1 MNEEPISNQIIEAAQ
16 TFIKRIGDPA
26 RRGKRVQLLLGN
38 QIKSPCDREWIKGAL
53 STTALR
59 RVPDGIEPP
68 NGGLGFVEANNCATE
83 VAENFVQELRRGNNG
98 NYTEILLQCCNDLTD
113 RVGNST
119 DLHWTFGRSQ
129 KFFNILC
136 KYWFCVAAGYG
147 GRLSEENKNLIETY
161 SDSFHAPIDSVTL
174 RHIVNLGNAS
184 LVQRVYWGWNLTE
197 EKYLSIQSFLSGRAQ
212 QKEISTIAYELVEIW

>member
-1 MNEEPISNQIIEAAQ
+1 MNGEQFNNQTVEAAQ
-16 TFIKRIGDPA
+16 NFIERIGYPA

-38 QIKSPCDREWIKGAL
+38 QIKSPFDREWIKGAL

-59 RVPDGIEPP
+59 RVPDGIESP

-83 VAENFVQELRRGNNG
+83 VAENFVQELRNGNNG
-98 NYTEILLQCCNDLTD
+98 NYTEILLQYCNDLTD
-113 RVGNST
+113 RVDRST

-136 KYWFCVAAGYG
+136 KYWFCVAAAHGN
-147 GRLSEENKNLIETY
+147 RLSEENQNIIATY

-174 RHIVNLGNAS
+174 RHIRNLGDTN

-197 EKYLSIQSFLSGRAQ
+197 EKYLSLQAFLSRRAQ
-212 QKEISTIAYELVEIW
+212 QKGISTIAYELVEIW